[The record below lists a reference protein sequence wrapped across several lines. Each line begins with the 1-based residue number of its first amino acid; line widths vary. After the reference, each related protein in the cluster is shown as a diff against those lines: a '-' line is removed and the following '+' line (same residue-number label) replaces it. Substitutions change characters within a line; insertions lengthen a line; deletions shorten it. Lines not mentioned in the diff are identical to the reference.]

1 MKKLLSV
8 CALALMLP
16 LAACAEVKFVEGKH
30 YEVISAQ
37 ATPKAE
43 VKEYFSFYCG
53 GCNAFEPIAQSIA
66 KKLPEGVE
74 LKKSHV
80 DFIRAA
86 SPELQNALTRAYLV
100 AKNLGKGDQISTA
113 IFNQIHRNRA
123 PFSNEDEIRS
133 LVLLH
138 DIDGDTYDKAMK
150 SFSIRGAANQMK
162 KEQDDLSNRRV
173 LTGVPML
180 VVNGKYKINNAAL
193 DSRNFEQEMQQII
206 TFLLEKDA

>member
-8 CALALMLP
+8 VVLNLLLP
-16 LAACAEVKFVEGKH
+16 FAAQSKFEEGKH
-30 YEVISAQ
+30 YEVISEQ
-37 ATPKAE
+37 ATAKPE

-66 KKLPEGVE
+66 KKLPEDAE
-74 LKKSHV
+74 FKKVHV

-86 SPELQNALTRAYLV
+86 SPELQNALARAYLV
-100 AKNLGKGDQISTA
+100 AKNLGKGDQIASA

-123 PFSNEDEIRS
+123 PFSNENEIRS

-138 DIDGDTYDKAMK
+138 DIDAETYDKAMK
-150 SFSIRGAANQMK
+150 SFSVRGAANQMK
-162 KEQDDLSNRRV
+162 KEQDELSNRRI

-180 VVNGKYKINNAAL
+180 VVNGKYKIKNEAL
-193 DSRNFEQEMQQII
+193 DSRNYEQEMQNLI
-206 TFLLEKDA
+206 TYLLKKDA